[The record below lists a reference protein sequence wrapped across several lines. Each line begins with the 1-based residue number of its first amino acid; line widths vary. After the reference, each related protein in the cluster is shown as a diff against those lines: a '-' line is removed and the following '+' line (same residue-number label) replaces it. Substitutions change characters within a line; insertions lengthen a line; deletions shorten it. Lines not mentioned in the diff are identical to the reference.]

1 MISQYKLGKLSE
13 KKEELGELRKNFLE
27 KARLSEKKERISK
40 EKEELLRI
48 S

>member
-27 KARLSEKKERISK
+27 KARLSENKR
-40 EKEELLRI
+40 ELVRKRKNYL
-48 S
+48 